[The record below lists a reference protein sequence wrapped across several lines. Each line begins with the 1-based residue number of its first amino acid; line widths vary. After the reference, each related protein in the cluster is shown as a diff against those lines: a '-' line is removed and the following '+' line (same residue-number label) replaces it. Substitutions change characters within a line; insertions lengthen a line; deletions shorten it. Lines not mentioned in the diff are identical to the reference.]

1 MSCSRYCLRQFC
13 ANSLQQVHPY
23 QRNDDLAVRMCLE
36 VVGVLQALTEDSV
49 VVNFAVDGQR
59 DTLVIVDE
67 WLSARV

>member
-1 MSCSRYCLRQFC
+1 
-13 ANSLQQVHPY
+13 
-23 QRNDDLAVRMCLE
+23 MCLE